1 MRPGGPAASKR
12 ACPVAGP
19 FLKEGGGRSIKT
31 AFVQALVLIAS
42 GDRQLGIILATT
54 LRMALA
60 SSVIALAAGAP
71 LGVLLGSYSG
81 RGKRALVVVNRTLM
95 GLPPVVVGLVCYML
109 FSGVGPLRHLR
120 LLYTVTGMVIAQI
133 ILLVPLIAGSLES
146 HVSTVAPDI
155 RETAHGMGLGRGRTL
170 LLLINE
176 SQYQLVSAYL
186 LGLGRAFA
194 EVGAVSMVGGAIAYK
209 TNVMTTAIMN
219 YTNMGDFTTALAL
232 GIILLAISL
241 LLNAGVA
248 LLYWGLER

>member
-1 MRPGGPAASKR
+1 M
-12 ACPVAGP
+12 
-19 FLKEGGGRSIKT
+19 KT
-31 AFVQALVLIAS
+31 ALLQALALIAA
-42 GDRQLGIILATT
+42 GDRQLGIIVATT

-60 SSVIALAAGAP
+60 SSVIALVLGAP
-71 LGVLLGSYSG
+71 LGVLLGGYAG

-120 LLYTVTGMVIAQI
+120 LLYTVKGMVIAQV
-133 ILLVPLIAGSLES
+133 ILLVPLITGSLEA

-155 RETAHGMGLGRGRTL
+155 RETALGLGLGRGRTL

-219 YTNMGDFTTALAL
+219 YTNMGAFTTALAL

-248 LLYWGLER
+248 LLHWRLER

>member
-1 MRPGGPAASKR
+1 M
-12 ACPVAGP
+12 
-19 FLKEGGGRSIKT
+19 KT
-31 AFVQALVLIAS
+31 AFVQALALITS
-42 GDRQLGIILATT
+42 GDRQLGIILVTT
-54 LRMALA
+54 LRMALS
-60 SSVIALAAGAP
+60 SSVIALLLGAP
-71 LGVLLGSYSG
+71 LGVLLGSYAG
-81 RGKRALVVVNRTLM
+81 RGKRTLVVINRTLM

-120 LLYTVTGMVIAQI
+120 LLYTVTGMVIAQV

-146 HVSTVAPDI
+146 HVSTVATDI
-155 RETAHGMGLGRGRTL
+155 RETALGMGLSRGRIL
-170 LLLINE
+170 LLIINE

-219 YTNMGDFTTALAL
+219 YTNMGAFTTALAL

-241 LLNAGVA
+241 VLNAGVA
-248 LLYWGLER
+248 LLHWRLEG

>member
-1 MRPGGPAASKR
+1 M
-12 ACPVAGP
+12 
-19 FLKEGGGRSIKT
+19 KT
-31 AFVQALVLIAS
+31 ALLQAIALIAA
-42 GDRQLGIILATT
+42 GDRQLGIIVATT

-60 SSVIALAAGAP
+60 SSVIALVLGAP
-71 LGVLLGSYSG
+71 LGVLLGSYTG
-81 RGKRALVVVNRTLM
+81 RAKRALVVVNRTLM
-95 GLPPVVVGLVCYML
+95 GLPPVVVG
-109 FSGVGPLRHLR
+109 HLR
-120 LLYTVTGMVIAQI
+120 LLYTVKGMVIAQV
-133 ILLVPLIAGSLES
+133 ILLVPLITGSLEA

-155 RETAHGMGLGRGRTL
+155 RETALGLGLGRGRTL

-219 YTNMGDFTTALAL
+219 YTNMGAFTTALAL

-248 LLYWGLER
+248 LLHWRLER